1 MISARLDAL
10 GAIIYPTRST
20 TDHGRPLLADLISR
34 VGKGRTPLQAERLW
48 CHCTPYFIFRM
59 PKTRAEKE
67 AVVQDLTEKLGRM
80 RSMVFANYEGL
91 TVKEVEELR
100 RELAKAGVT
109 YSVAKKTLL
118 ARAME
123 LAGTSIDPRTIAGN
137 FGTAIAFEDEVAPA
151 RIMATFAKQ
160 HEALRMVA
168 GVLEG
173 KLLDKAAVVALAK
186 LPSKQ
191 ELIGKA
197 VGSIAAP
204 LSGFV
209 RVLAGNLRGLVYTL
223 QAIKESKS

>member
-1 MISARLDAL
+1 
-10 GAIIYPTRST
+10 
-20 TDHGRPLLADLISR
+20 
-34 VGKGRTPLQAERLW
+34 
-48 CHCTPYFIFRM
+48 M

-67 AVVQDLTEKLGRM
+67 TVVQDLAEKLGRM
-80 RSMVFANYEGL
+80 RSIVFANYEGL

-100 RELAKAGVT
+100 RELAKAGVS

-123 LAGTSIDPRTIAGN
+123 LAGSSIDPRTIAGN
-137 FGTAIAFEDEVAPA
+137 FATAIAFEDEVAPA

-173 KLLDKAAVVALAK
+173 KLVDKAAVVALAK

-191 ELIGKA
+191 ELIGQA

-209 RVLAGNLRGLVYTL
+209 RVLAGNLRGLIYAL
-223 QAIKESKS
+223 NAIKTSKS

>member
-1 MISARLDAL
+1 MK
-10 GAIIYPTRST
+10 
-20 TDHGRPLLADLISR
+20 SR
-34 VGKGRTPLQAERLW
+34 KGPHRGKGRNPLQAECLW
-48 CHCTPYFIFRM
+48 WKHHYFISRM

-67 AVVQDLTEKLGRM
+67 AVVQDLAEKLGRM
-80 RSMVFANYEGL
+80 RSIVFANYEGL

-123 LAGTSIDPRTIAGN
+123 LAGSSIDPRNIAGN

-173 KLLDKAAVVALAK
+173 KLVDKAAVVALAK

-209 RVLAGNLRGLVYTL
+209 RVLAGNLRGLVYAL
-223 QAIKESKS
+223 NAIKESKS